1 MTGDALLNATVGLA
15 CCCPRKLSHQSPET
29 HALESRPTPRY
40 SHERRRRLHRA
51 MVLRRRLRM
60 RRAGLVAGSLLT
72 LTISL
77 GAVMLM
83 THVLGTTPAAP
94 LFVMDDGSTHQAVEQ
109 AAAQLQSPPVAPSA
123 PVESAPDIATTL
135 PMPRLTPRPMRT
147 FPVKYFGRRAVRP
160 VRTMRMLV
168 TAYCPGPCCC
178 GEFADGI
185 TASGKSVFTN
195 AGRLVA
201 ADTRVLPFHSLL
213 TIPGYDHAN
222 VVPVLDRGGKIKG
235 RRLDVLFPTHAQAK
249 QWGVKWVDVTVW
261 EYVD

>member
-1 MTGDALLNATVGLA
+1 
-15 CCCPRKLSHQSPET
+15 
-29 HALESRPTPRY
+29 
-40 SHERRRRLHRA
+40 
-51 MVLRRRLRM
+51 MVLRRRLHM

-83 THVLGTTPAAP
+83 THIIGRAPAAP
-94 LFVMDDGSTHQAVEQ
+94 LFVVDDASSHQPAEQ
-109 AAAQLQSPPVAPSA
+109 AAAPLQTPSPAPPA
-123 PVESAPDIATTL
+123 PVESAPEIATTL
-135 PMPRLTPRPMRT
+135 PMPQLTPQPMRT

-168 TAYCPGPCCC
+168 TAYCPGECCC

-195 AGRLVA
+195 AGHLVA
-201 ADTRVLPFHSLL
+201 ADTRILPFNSLL

-235 RRLDVLFPTHAQAK
+235 LRLDVLFPTHAQAK
-249 QWGVKWVDVTVW
+249 QWGAQWVDVTVW
-261 EYVD
+261 EYVE

>member
-1 MTGDALLNATVGLA
+1 
-15 CCCPRKLSHQSPET
+15 
-29 HALESRPTPRY
+29 
-40 SHERRRRLHRA
+40 
-51 MVLRRRLRM
+51 MVLRRRLQM

-83 THVLGTTPAAP
+83 THVLGGSPAAP
-94 LFVMDDGSTHQAVEQ
+94 LFVVDDASSRQPAEQ
-109 AAAQLQSPPVAPSA
+109 AAAQLQTPSPA
-123 PVESAPDIATTL
+123 PVTPPEPVEPAPDIATTL
-135 PMPRLTPRPMRT
+135 PMPKLTSQPRMPIS
-147 FPVKYFGRRAVRP
+147 VKYFGQRAVRP
-160 VRTMRMLV
+160 VRTMHMLV

-185 TASGKSVFTN
+185 TASGKSVLTN

-201 ADTRVLPFHSLL
+201 ADTRVLPFNSLL

-249 QWGVKWVDVTVW
+249 KWGARWVDVTVW
-261 EYVD
+261 EYVER